1 MMGSPMRRDDISN
14 AYSHPSPGYGTSR
27 YSRTYSNLSSSSH
40 ADEEESSNLE
50 TTPPPRIASRFAPRP
65 PSSPCL
71 NKLSMKKN
79 VNVTA
84 ALINPEDEELELMK
98 DKYTKLLLGE
108 DMSGGGKGVCSAV
121 AISNAIT
128 NLYATI
134 FGTCHKLEPLP
145 PEKKSM
151 WIREMDCFLSICDFI
166 VDPSPIEQTM
176 PEAETAQPRMDIVMN
191 LPALEKLE
199 NMLLDLLDS
208 FDGTDF
214 WYGDPR
220 NDSFKS
226 TKSFSRSEDKWWV
239 PVPCLPDNGLS
250 ILASKELQKKRDC
263 ANQIHKAAMAINND
277 ILAEMEVPESYI
289 TTLPKSGRLSVGD
302 DIYYHMQTTDQF
314 SAETV
319 LSSLHISSE
328 HEALEIADKVEA
340 ALYIW
345 KRKVNIS
352 HNRAA
357 WDMRSDL
364 ANDGDKNVVLSS
376 RAKSLLLCLKEKYPS
391 LSQTT
396 LDTSK
401 LHYNKDV
408 GKAILES
415 YSRILESLAYNIVS
429 WIDDVLRANDSIRN
443 SVSYSYTI

>member
-1 MMGSPMRRDDISN
+1 MARMMGSPMRSDDISN
-14 AYSHPSPGYGTSR
+14 AYSHPSPGYGSSR
-27 YSRTYSNLSSSSH
+27 YSRTYSNLSSYSH
-40 ADEEESSNLE
+40 ADEEERSNVE
-50 TTPPPRIASRFAPRP
+50 STPNRLSRFAPRP

-71 NKLSMKKN
+71 NRLSMKKN

-84 ALINPEDEELELMK
+84 AHEKSEEEELELMR

-134 FGTCHKLEPLP
+134 FGTCHKLEPLSL
-145 PEKKSM
+145 EKKSM
-151 WIREMDCFLSICDFI
+151 WRREMDCFLSICDFI
-166 VDPSPIEQTM
+166 VDPSTERTT
-176 PEAETAQPRMDIVMN
+176 PEAEVAQPRMDVVMN

-214 WYGDPR
+214 WYGDKGKG
-220 NDSFKS
+220 SFS
-226 TKSFSRSEDKWWV
+226 SSKSFSRSEDKWWV

-250 ILASKELQKKRDC
+250 THARKELQQKREC
-263 ANQIHKAAMAINND
+263 ANQIHKAAITINND

-289 TTLPKSGRLSVGD
+289 ITLPKSGRLSVGD
-302 DIYYHMQTTDQF
+302 EIYHHMQTPDQF
-314 SAETV
+314 SAESV
-319 LSSLHISSE
+319 LSSLKISSE

-345 KRKVNIS
+345 KRKVNLS
-352 HNRAA
+352 HNRNP

-364 ANDGDKNVVLSS
+364 VSDGDKNVVLLS
-376 RAKSLLLCLKEKYPS
+376 RARSLLLSLKEKYPS

-401 LHYNKDV
+401 LQYNKDV

-415 YSRILESLAYNIVS
+415 YSRVLESLAYNIVS

-443 SVSYSYTI
+443 SISYTYTI

>member
-1 MMGSPMRRDDISN
+1 MARMMGSPMRSDEISN
-14 AYSHPSPGYGTSR
+14 AYSHPSPGYGSSR
-27 YSRTYSNLSSSSH
+27 YSCTYSNLSSYSH
-40 ADEEESSNLE
+40 ADEEERGNVES
-50 TTPPPRIASRFAPRP
+50 TPTRLSRFAPRP

-71 NKLSMKKN
+71 NRLSMKKN
-79 VNVTA
+79 VDVTA
-84 ALINPEDEELELMK
+84 AHEKSEEEELELMK

-128 NLYATI
+128 NLYEVA
-134 FGTCHKLEPLP
+134 
-145 PEKKSM
+145 
-151 WIREMDCFLSICDFI
+151 R
-166 VDPSPIEQTM
+166 
-176 PEAETAQPRMDIVMN
+176 PRMDVVMN

-214 WYGDPR
+214 WYGDKG
-220 NDSFKS
+220 NESFNS
-226 TKSFSRSEDKWWV
+226 SKSFSRSEDKWWV

-250 ILASKELQKKRDC
+250 AHARKELQQKREC

-289 TTLPKSGRLSVGD
+289 ITLPKSGRLSVGD
-302 DIYYHMQTTDQF
+302 EIYHHMQTSDHF
-314 SAETV
+314 SAENV
-319 LSSLHISSE
+319 LSSLKISSE

-345 KRKVNIS
+345 KRKVNLS
-352 HNRAA
+352 HNRNA

-364 ANDGDKNVVLSS
+364 VSDGDKNVVLLS
-376 RAKSLLLCLKEKYPS
+376 RAKSLLLSLKEKYPS

-401 LHYNKDV
+401 LQYNKDV

-415 YSRILESLAYNIVS
+415 YSRVLESLAYNIVS

-443 SVSYSYTI
+443 SISYTYNI

>member
-1 MMGSPMRRDDISN
+1 MMGSPMRSDEISN
-14 AYSHPSPGYGTSR
+14 AYSHPSPGYGSPR
-27 YSRTYSNLSSSSH
+27 YSRTYSNLSSYSH
-40 ADEEESSNLE
+40 ADEEERSNVQS
-50 TTPPPRIASRFAPRP
+50 TPTRLSRFAPRP

-71 NKLSMKKN
+71 NRLSMKKN

-84 ALINPEDEELELMK
+84 AHEKSEEEELDLMK

-128 NLYATI
+128 NLY
-134 FGTCHKLEPLP
+134 E
-145 PEKKSM
+145 
-151 WIREMDCFLSICDFI
+151 
-166 VDPSPIEQTM
+166 V
-176 PEAETAQPRMDIVMN
+176 AQPRMDVVMN

-214 WYGDPR
+214 WYGDKGTK
-220 NDSFKS
+220 SFNS
-226 TKSFSRSEDKWWV
+226 AKSFSRSEDKWWV

-250 ILASKELQKKRDC
+250 THARKELQQKREC

-277 ILAEMEVPESYI
+277 ILSEMEVPESYI
-289 TTLPKSGRLSVGD
+289 ITLPKSGRLSVGD
-302 DIYYHMQTTDQF
+302 EIYHHMQTPDQF
-314 SAETV
+314 YAENV
-319 LSSLHISSE
+319 LSSLKISSE

-345 KRKVNIS
+345 KRKVNLS
-352 HNRAA
+352 HNRNA

-364 ANDGDKNVVLSS
+364 VSDGDKNVVLLS
-376 RAKSLLLCLKEKYPS
+376 RAKSLLLSLKEKYPS

-401 LHYNKDV
+401 LQYNKV
-408 GKAILES
+408 WQGILC
-415 YSRILESLAYNIVS
+415 
-429 WIDDVLRANDSIRN
+429 SIRCD
-443 SVSYSYTI
+443 TKTC